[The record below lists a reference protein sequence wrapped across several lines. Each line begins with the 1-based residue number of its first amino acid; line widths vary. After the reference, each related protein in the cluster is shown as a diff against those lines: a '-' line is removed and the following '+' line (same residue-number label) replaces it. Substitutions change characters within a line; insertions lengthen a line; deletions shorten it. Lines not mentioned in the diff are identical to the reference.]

1 MTKQRRILVIDDE
14 ELIRR
19 LIVEIIELEGFE
31 AISAEHGL
39 QGVEF
44 AKTYHP
50 DLIICDVTMPYLDGL
65 GTLAAL
71 RKDPQTASI
80 PFIFLTAK
88 IDHSDIR
95 QGMNLGADDY
105 LPKPV
110 GRDELVTAI
119 RAQFQKHSWMRD
131 QYEKKMEELRRN
143 ISSSLPHE
151 LRTPLNGILGM
162 SELVLDAYD
171 TFSRE
176 EILEMVRDI
185 HTSARRL
192 HRLVENFWVY
202 AKLETLCTDPGHLEL
217 IRKQAQTYSAKSIIE
232 KVAVTK
238 ARDFS
243 RIPDLHLT
251 VADEVIRISDS
262 HLAKVVE
269 ELLENAFKYSI
280 PGTPVIVTGTTGPE
294 TYLLRVTE
302 QGRGMTANQIAD
314 IGAYMQFER
323 TIYEQQGAGLGL
335 AIVQR
340 IVELNEGRLHIESVP
355 DQQTTV
361 EVEIPKLQLT
371 FPNTIE
377 YV

>member
-119 RAQFQKHSWMRD
+119 RAQFQKHSWMRE

-162 SELVLDAYD
+162 SELLLDVYD

-217 IRKQAQTYSAKSIIE
+217 IRKQAQTYSAKAIIE

-280 PGTPVIVTGTTGPE
+280 PGTPVIVTGTASPE

>member
-1 MTKQRRILVIDDE
+1 
-14 ELIRR
+14 
-19 LIVEIIELEGFE
+19 
-31 AISAEHGL
+31 
-39 QGVEF
+39 
-44 AKTYHP
+44 
-50 DLIICDVTMPYLDGL
+50 
-65 GTLAAL
+65 
-71 RKDPQTASI
+71 
-80 PFIFLTAK
+80 
-88 IDHSDIR
+88 
-95 QGMNLGADDY
+95 
-105 LPKPV
+105 
-110 GRDELVTAI
+110 
-119 RAQFQKHSWMRD
+119 
-131 QYEKKMEELRRN
+131 
-143 ISSSLPHE
+143 
-151 LRTPLNGILGM
+151 PLNGILGM

>member
-14 ELIRR
+14 DLIRK
-19 LIVEIIELEGFE
+19 LIIEIIELEGFE

-110 GRDELVTAI
+110 GREELVTAI

-162 SELVLDAYD
+162 SELLMDVYD
-171 TFSRE
+171 TFTRE

-185 HTSARRL
+185 HTSAKRL
-192 HRLVENFWVY
+192 HRLVENFWLY
-202 AKLETLCTDPGHLEL
+202 AKLETLSTDPGHLEV
-217 IRKQAQTYSAKSIIE
+217 IRKQAQTFSAKAIIE

-238 ARDFS
+238 ARDFN
-243 RIPDLHLT
+243 RVPDLHLT
-251 VADEVIRISDS
+251 VAEEAVKISDS
-262 HLAKVVE
+262 HLAKVTE
-269 ELLENAFKYSI
+269 ELLENAFKYSL
-280 PGTPVIVTGTTGPE
+280 PGTPVIVTGTVGPD
-294 TYLLRVTE
+294 TYLLTVVE
-302 QGRGMTANQIAD
+302 YGRGMTANQIAD

-340 IVELNEGRLHIESVP
+340 IIEINEGSLRIESIP
-355 DQQTTV
+355 DQQTKI
-361 EVEIPKLQLT
+361 EVELPKLQLT

>member
-44 AKTYHP
+44 AKTYQP

>member
-119 RAQFQKHSWMRD
+119 RAQFQKHSWMRE

-162 SELVLDAYD
+162 SELLLDVYD

-185 HTSARRL
+185 HISARRL

-217 IRKQAQTYSAKSIIE
+217 IRKQAQTYSTKAIIE
-232 KVAVTK
+232 KVALTK

-243 RIPDLHLT
+243 RIPDLCLT

-280 PGTPVIVTGTTGPE
+280 PGTPVIVTGTAGSE
-294 TYLLRVTE
+294 TYLLTVTE

-340 IVELNEGRLHIESVP
+340 IVELNEGNLRIESVP
-355 DQQTTV
+355 DEQTKV